1 MKAVVQRVSRAE
13 VRSEGRVLGV
23 IGSGLVTLLA
33 IGPGDNRQTVEK
45 MVGKILRLRIFEDA
59 SGKMNRSLLDGGGSH
74 LLVSQFTLQADLSKG
89 NRPSFLAAG
98 DPGRARELFDHAVSH
113 SRSLGVATEAGE
125 FRATMQVELVNDGP
139 ATFFLEMA
147 PEESA

>member
-1 MKAVVQRVSRAE
+1 MKAVLQRVSRAE
-13 VRSEGRVLGV
+13 VRSEGRVLGA
-23 IGSGLVTLLA
+23 IGPGVLTLLA
-33 IGPGDNRQTVEK
+33 IGPEDDRQTVER
-45 MVGKILRLRIFEDA
+45 MIGKILRLRIFEDT
-59 SGKMNRSLLDGGGSH
+59 SGKMNRSLLDGGGAH

-89 NRPSFLAAG
+89 NRPGFLAAG

-113 SRSLGVATEAGE
+113 SRSLGVPTESGE

-139 ATFFLEMA
+139 ATFLLEIA